1 MLNHKHLNIANKL
14 TELQYWL
21 IDYLDAERPDEA
33 ELMQRLDRNLKSM
46 QAINERARKG
56 GGKI

>member
-1 MLNHKHLNIANKL
+1 MLTIKNLNIANKL

-21 IDYLDAERPDEA
+21 IEYLNDERSDEA
-33 ELMQRLDRNLKSM
+33 ELMQKLDRNIKSM

-56 GGKI
+56 GDKI